1 MLRTA
6 LFVFFII
13 LNQSTF
19 SQNNDIEILKK
30 MNSDWI
36 NASVTKD
43 TAMLSRIFANDMILI
58 TAAGRKMTRKD
69 LLLNAFNQNLLSANI
84 DSVDVRLITPD
95 VGIVTAY
102 LSFTVPAGAEK
113 IMGKNCYQDVYIKR
127 KNRWYAVSAHVTLLK

>member
-6 LFVFFII
+6 LFVFSIF
-13 LNQSTF
+13 LFQSTF
-19 SQNNDIEILKK
+19 SQNKEIETLKK

-43 TAMLSRIFANDMILI
+43 TTVMSRIFAEDMILI
-58 TAAGRKMTRKD
+58 SPAGKKMSRKD

-113 IMGKNCYQDVYIKR
+113 IMGKI
-127 KNRWYAVSAHVTLLK
+127 VTRMFM